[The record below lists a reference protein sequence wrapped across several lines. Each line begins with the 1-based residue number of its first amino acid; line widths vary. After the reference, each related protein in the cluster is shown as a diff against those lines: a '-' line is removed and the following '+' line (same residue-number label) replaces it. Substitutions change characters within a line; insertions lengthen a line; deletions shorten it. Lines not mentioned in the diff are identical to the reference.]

1 MCCFKKRGVF
11 IIELIGGGLSTRV
24 MIRKGSLT
32 LIKQSLKGIM
42 KFYVVNEKKEI
53 CKENVSLLFD
63 DQIYKAD
70 TTDGKILIPMG
81 KSIEK
86 SQQVII
92 IHNDFSSIA
101 AISLPKESYTL
112 KLDIIYNRER
122 FLPGTLCE
130 FVL

>member
-1 MCCFKKRGVF
+1 
-11 IIELIGGGLSTRV
+11 